1 MSTATSKLTSQAES
15 DLIQKLEKKRE
26 EHRSSISGLSPGEA
40 QWKRPPADENGN
52 KRTFSSGQLHSSI
65 RQAMQRSQGQ
75 QQDAQNESPH
85 PERARQLLKSRKD
98 TRVITSSQMQRSI
111 YQTMPTS
118 LFQDTDGTRIN
129 AVEEEDMSQLSVLE
143 SHPNEEMPLL
153 ANQPIRQQRRWSRNL
168 SRKAQRM
175 KRMMCK
181 AMHHCQR
188 ALSSAFSLYAG
199 MLMLTVAWILSQ
211 YCNNPTLHALP
222 EVEISVSW
230 WLHFAGRQLLIFE
243 ASRVLQWVVVHR
255 LRNEAH
261 LRGRIWDRLWLCLL
275 SVARDG
281 HSWFQHGLPSTCSC
295 SMEIVRSYGVGS
307 LHGLTFHHT
316 QHQEAVG

>member
-1 MSTATSKLTSQAES
+1 
-15 DLIQKLEKKRE
+15 
-26 EHRSSISGLSPGEA
+26 
-40 QWKRPPADENGN
+40 
-52 KRTFSSGQLHSSI
+52 
-65 RQAMQRSQGQ
+65 
-75 QQDAQNESPH
+75 
-85 PERARQLLKSRKD
+85 
-98 TRVITSSQMQRSI
+98 
-111 YQTMPTS
+111 
-118 LFQDTDGTRIN
+118 
-129 AVEEEDMSQLSVLE
+129 MSQLSVLE

-168 SRKAQRM
+168 CREAQRM

-188 ALSSAFSLYAG
+188 ALSSAFGLYAG

-255 LRNEAH
+255 LTERRPFTRTYLGPPVA
-261 LRGRIWDRLWLCLL
+261 LLIISSKGWPFLVSAWSTIDMFLLYGDRSFVRRWVFAWTDFSSYAASGDGGMSVLCSDEYRRVLYCILL
-275 SVARDG
+275 TGVVVSIKRCWVTIR
-281 HSWFQHGLPSTCSC
+281 
-295 SMEIVRSYGVGS
+295 VGS
-307 LHGLTFHHT
+307 RVYGMSIISHENVAHILSSQPSSSRGSKRCFKIF
-316 QHQEAVG
+316 V